1 MPISVLIADDERD
14 LVEVL
19 GLLLEAMDYKVYTA
33 LDGAGAV
40 TVLEK
45 AKPDVLIL
53 DMNMPGLKGDAV
65 LATMARM
72 GLKTKVIVSTGRTQ
86 LDDEFKKQMQ
96 DFGVAAVVE
105 KPVTV
110 EELDGVIKQVLNG

>member
-86 LDDEFKKQMQ
+86 LDEGFKRQMQ